1 MNAVAKRAMATGNNV
16 ASWLYRRTNG
26 RLGGS
31 VRGLPVL
38 LLTVAGRRT
47 GRPRSV
53 PIAYFEHEN
62 GYLVAATAGGAKTNP
77 QWILNLGVARQA
89 HLQIGEEQFDA
100 GARLIEG
107 GERDQLW
114 QDVVVAQAPHFA
126 KYTDKSGRTIPL
138 AHLVPHS

>member
-38 LLTVAGRRT
+38 LLTVPGRRT

-53 PIAYFEHEN
+53 PVAYFEHEN

-100 GARLIEG
+100 GARLIED

-126 KYTDKSGRTIPL
+126 KYMDKSGRNIPL
-138 AHLVPHS
+138 AHLTRRR